1 MTIGFQGRL
10 KREFQRMC
18 FEFPDDKTSTEI
30 SYPFDD
36 DIEVVVDEVV
46 REEEVN
52 IVELESEEE
61 EMDVGGPEEE
71 IVKMDFF
78 DSGEEAY
85 YYLGETLVEK
95 GCYEITVAYL

>member
-1 MTIGFQGRL
+1 
-10 KREFQRMC
+10 MC

-61 EMDVGGPEEE
+61 EMDVEGPEEDEEEMDVGGPEEE